1 MSSSRVAQKSLRPVT
16 HRIALE
22 PRHLFDG
29 AVPVTMEHHDDN
41 TGHPPTDSPE
51 ISQRAAATA
60 DVPGHAGER
69 SAPTGLVIVDPS
81 VRGWQELVAGLPAGS
96 EVLVLDPARSGL
108 EQIAEALGTRDNITS
123 LHLVSH
129 GASKQLVIGSQL
141 LDASNLDDFRSELSA
156 IGSHLSAD
164 ADILI
169 YGCDVASQGTTFI
182 DRLAALTG
190 ADVAASTNL
199 TGSAGSGG
207 DTTLE
212 AATGAIEASTLALHG
227 LNGLLAAPTIADS
240 VSQRRIGSEDSNIA
254 ITGITIADADADNQT
269 VTLSS
274 ATGTLTLA
282 STTGLTGLTGN
293 GTGAVSFSGSLSDIN
308 AAINGMNFRGL
319 PEASGAAD
327 FSIATNDGTTTV
339 SRTVNLAIAPINDIP
354 ALAGGT
360 PLSVAEGG
368 SASFSA
374 ATNLGPVGFTQTN
387 LGLSDVDNT
396 QNQVI
401 IKIAD
406 LPGQGVLKLGGN
418 ELSVGSTLAVSQIAQ
433 LSYTHNGNQV
443 LSPTTDTFFVTV
455 DDGAGGLL
463 VNQAVNVQITPVN
476 QAPSVA
482 GTVTVFEGEQDVSL
496 TANTNLVTPIPTPR
510 GAISGS
516 DPDDTVFTYSITSLP
531 SHGTL
536 KYDGTVISAASVG
549 SPFVVA
555 DLSKLTYS
563 HDGSEPTGTPDTFD
577 MRITDSGGGTGVPLS
592 HTSTIEIGIIGN
604 NNDPVLVTN
613 IPQTLTGTTTSLTIT
628 PGMLQVTDSDS
639 PDPNLTYTLT
649 AVPSLTDGYFTLDGT
664 RLVVGASFTQDD
676 IASGRL
682 SYTSLSTTPRIDSMS
697 FTVKDGDRRL
707 YPTPRDGGIYV
718 PGTDTLAVNT
728 FNINVQSTVPD
739 SNPVP
744 PDAPVNDAPS
754 TGGSNAAALLEGQTL
769 VLDNTQLTAS
779 DPDTV
784 AAQLVYRVLS
794 LPTSGSIRLNGV
806 ALEYFDS
813 FTQADVDAGR
823 VSFAHSGGEDFNDV
837 FTYSVS
843 DGSTETAVRNF
854 TLTITPQNDTP
865 TATNGSRIFG
875 PEGSSITITPANIV
889 LTDADNSASDNET
902 GYAVD
907 NTLRF
912 QITGNVTHGSLTL
925 NGVAIGVGDY
935 VTAAELA
942 AGKLVY
948 THDSS
953 ENFTDSFR
961 LVPIDDQGITAGT
974 ATATNHTS
982 TGTELI
988 VPITLTPINDAHQY
1002 QHKSQ
1007 LISGE
1012 AGAITE
1018 GATATIGGAL
1028 AYANTNGITGAGTP
1042 TLPANN
1048 VAHLVYGDTDNSTEQ
1063 RQYRITTAPANGSLL
1078 LSGAVLSVGSVF
1090 TQADLDSGRITYR
1103 HNGSETSADF
1113 FDYVVSDGDFVS
1125 NDSSSVPQGSTP
1137 APSRYN
1143 IELNPANDKPT
1154 ITAAGSS
1161 LVVNSAITPVALPA
1175 ITLADLDVAGGIGA
1189 GEQDFVQVTAEFL
1202 TAADAPFAAGVLSF
1216 SGALPAGVIVTNA
1229 AGDNTVVFQ
1238 GSLADV
1244 QAALNQLRAATDGS
1258 DPDLANLKIKV
1269 TVDDRLRDASG
1280 ALTAGANGGATNV
1293 DGTPI
1298 DATNNVASVVFA
1310 VAASDTNDPPVITNP
1325 TPNQTVNEDVRSQ
1338 ITGLSFS
1345 DPDAFSSTT
1354 NTITLT
1360 AGTGSHIYFGSS
1372 GSSTPAG
1379 LSVTAGAIGSSTVT
1393 LRGSATD
1400 LNAALGNLY
1409 YQSATHYNGDDTL
1422 SLTVDD
1428 GGNTGVDGGGT
1439 GSDST
1444 AIAIAIRPVNDAP
1457 TLSMPSGTKF
1467 ITDGSFEF
1475 IGAGNTISFND
1486 AADISNATAGF
1497 EVGVDNY
1504 TITLNAQLSAANYG
1518 TIQVGTTIGLSV
1530 TSSTGNLVL
1539 TGNRADL
1546 LAALATVS
1554 YVPTDTNVNGAIT
1567 FRVTVDDGNNGG
1579 TQLPSGVSG
1588 PTSATNTFTLITT
1601 DQNEAPSIAGLDA
1614 TSANTYSEGGAAI
1627 VVDANAT
1634 LVDPELDIYPSW
1646 SGAVLRIERNGG
1658 ANTDDVFGVTGSG
1671 TTGINFSGANIR
1683 NGSTVVGSF
1692 TNTGGTLTVTF
1703 NGSATAAIADSVLQ
1717 AVTYRNSSDAPP
1729 ASVTLAYTIND
1740 QNPNTTGSGTA
1751 GGGQDQGGGG
1761 QLSGGGNI
1769 LININQ
1775 VVDKPVLSAG
1785 GAKIYTENNPALSVD
1800 NAITLSDADDTQMS
1814 GGSISL
1820 TSGFL
1825 PGDVLAVDTTGTGIT
1840 ASYNAATGILT
1851 LSGTDT
1857 TANYQS
1863 VLRSLTYLSTSED
1876 PNNNDTPA
1884 NRSRTVTYSLSD
1896 GGSSG
1901 AGTGTGT
1908 TTRLINIVPINDT
1921 PALGGAGSTRTFTE
1935 SDPALLLE
1943 PSGWTLSD
1951 VDDTQMVSAT
1961 VQIGAGLGSGDTLAA
1976 GSLPP
1981 GWTQSYNAG
1990 TGTLTLSGAAT
2001 NLANVL
2007 SALETVRYSNASENP
2022 STAQRTI
2029 SWQVR
2034 DANSDAASNGTQLSN
2049 TLTTTLNVVS
2059 VPDAPV
2065 AVDDV
2070 NSITEGSVSVAG
2082 NVKPGTP
2089 GQDSDLDNTNAEL
2102 SITGIRTGTEASGGV
2117 MSAIAAGTTSADG
2130 TIIAGLYGSLRIG
2143 ADGSYSYTLDNAN
2156 PVVNAL
2162 KTGDTLTE
2170 VFSYTLADPG
2180 ALSDVAQLT
2189 ITIDGVTDGGPSI
2202 TPVDGNGAATGETT
2216 VFEAGLTTVADTSET
2231 GTGSITLSA
2240 DDGLDSLRIDGTL
2253 VTLAQINA
2261 LGTTPVTITT
2271 SKGEL
2276 TLTGFTVD
2284 TTVGGI
2290 PTSGTLD
2297 YTYTLSADQ
2306 TTPGVNEST
2315 DVLALEINDAGGS
2328 SASGTLTIRIVD
2340 DQPSANAD
2348 TNSVNEGFTTAPTTT
2363 SGNVFAAGSAGDA
2376 ADRLGADVVP
2386 GPVSHVSFGAT
2397 PGTLGAPLA
2406 GAYGSL
2412 TLAANGSYTYSLDNT
2427 HPTVAAM
2434 RAGDTLTEVFTYT
2447 ITDKDGDTASTTLTI
2462 TINGQNDPP
2471 VAVDDGIL
2479 VTPEDTPLRGIPVL
2493 SNDSDPENDPL
2504 TVTSATIPP
2513 EQGSVTV
2520 NPDGTL
2526 DFIPAPNFHGTA
2538 VITYTIS
2545 DGHGGTDTAIVTIQI
2560 TPVDDL
2566 PIAVDDALEARE
2578 DTPLSGTLT
2587 GNDTPSGDGGNV
2599 WAKAS
2604 DPAHGSVVVNPDGSF
2619 VYTPSP
2625 DYHGPDSFT
2634 YTITDADGDV
2644 STATVTLTVKP
2655 VNDPPTGTDKT
2666 VTLKDGQ
2673 NRPLS
2678 PADFGYADPDQDP
2691 MASVRIDTLPPDA
2704 RLLLDGVPVVP
2715 GQVISIADL
2724 IAGKLVLVPG
2734 TATRT
2739 QTFDFSVFDGQL
2751 FQVSPNTFTAL
2762 VEITPDVI
2770 LPKPDVTPPTGTPDP
2785 LSPLDYFSQP
2795 SEQRWPVPR
2804 LFPPFVP
2811 ALHVLPGVADVSIER
2826 GIGSGIVHNL
2836 ADRATVGEVRSAILG
2851 DYLRDSHALYVQHA
2865 VRHEPIATT
2874 HALHV
2879 QHSVRLSQAE
2889 AEIADAQSTSR
2900 GNTAAAGVS
2909 TLMDPFAIGAP
2920 APTIDAP
2927 ATPAATPDAPPPA
2940 RTVAPAR
2947 QAAEGFSS
2955 QIRNAASDL
2964 RPRAAQTSR
2973 IPLAPS
2979 AKR

>member
-1 MSSSRVAQKSLRPVT
+1 MSTRVAQKSLRPVS
-16 HRIALE
+16 HRLALE

-29 AVPVTMEHHDDN
+29 AAPVTIDQHDDSSS
-41 TGHPPTDSPE
+41 HPATDTRDD
-51 ISQRAAATA
+51 SQRLAATA
-60 DVPGHAGER
+60 ERPASPAGQ
-69 SAPTGLVIVDPS
+69 TGRTELVIVDPA

-108 EQIAEALGTRDNITS
+108 EQIASALNARDNITT
-123 LHLVSH
+123 LHLISH
-129 GASKQLVIGSQL
+129 GAADQIVLGNQS
-141 LDASNLDDFRSELSA
+141 LDTANLEDFRSELAA
-156 IGSHLSAD
+156 IGSHLSAS

-169 YGCDVASQGTTFI
+169 YGCDVASQGTAFI

-212 AATGAIEASTLALHG
+212 AASGSIEASALALNG
-227 LNGLLAAPTIADS
+227 LNGLLAAPTITDS
-240 VSQRRIGSEDSNIA
+240 INTTRSGTEDSNIA
-254 ITGITIADADADNQT
+254 ISGITIADSDGNSQT

-274 ATGTLTLA
+274 TTGTLTLA
-282 STTGLTGLTGN
+282 GTTGLTGLTGN
-293 GTGAVSFSGSLSDIN
+293 GTGTVSFSGTLADIN

-327 FSIATNDGTTTV
+327 FTIATNDGSTTV
-339 SRTVNLAIAPINDIP
+339 SRTVNLAITPTNDVP
-354 ALAGGT
+354 VLAGGT
-360 PLSVAEGG
+360 PLSVSEGG

-374 ATNLGPVGFTQTN
+374 ATNVGAVGFNQVN

-401 IKIAD
+401 IKVTG
-406 LPGQGVLKLGGN
+406 LPGQGVLKLAGN
-418 ELSVGSTLAVSQIAQ
+418 ELSVGSTFAVSQIAQ
-433 LSYTHNGNQV
+433 LSYTHNGSQV
-443 LSPTTDTFFVTV
+443 LAPTNDTFLITV

-463 VNQAVNVQITPVN
+463 TNQVVTVAITPVN
-476 QAPSVA
+476 QAPTVA

-496 TANTNLVTPIPTPR
+496 TANTNLVPPVSTPR

-516 DPDDTVFTYSITSLP
+516 DPDDTVFSYSITSLP
-531 SHGTL
+531 THGTL
-536 KYDGTVISAASVG
+536 KYDGVAITTASAG
-549 SPFVVA
+549 SPFIVA
-555 DLSKLTYS
+555 DLNKLTYS
-563 HDGSEPTGTPDTFD
+563 HDGSEPGGTPDTFN
-577 MRITDSGGGTGVPLS
+577 MRITDSGGGTGVSLS
-592 HTSTIEIGIIGN
+592 HDTTIEIGVIGN
-604 NNDPVLVTN
+604 NNDPVLTNDVT
-613 IPQTLTGTTTSLTIT
+613 QTLTGTNTSLTVT
-628 PGMLQVTDSDS
+628 PAMLQVTDTDS
-639 PDPNLTYTLT
+639 PDSSLTYTLT
-649 AVPSLTDGYFTLDGT
+649 AVPNPAEGYFSLGGT
-664 RLVVGASFTQDD
+664 RLVAGATFTQQD
-676 IASGRL
+676 ITDGRL
-682 SYTSLSTTPRIDSMS
+682 AYITLSATPRTDSIS
-697 FTVKDGDRRL
+697 FTVKDGDRRI

-728 FNINVQSTVPD
+728 FSINVQSTGVD
-739 SNPVP
+739 GSPVP
-744 PDAPVNDAPS
+744 PPAPVNDVPS
-754 TGGSNAAALLEGQTL
+754 TGGSNAAALLEGQTII
-769 VLDNTQLTAS
+769 LDNTQLTAT

-784 AAQLVYRVLS
+784 PGQLTYRVLS

-813 FTQADVDAGR
+813 FTQADVNAGR
-823 VSFAHSGGEDFNDV
+823 VTFAHAGGEDFNDV

-865 TATNGSRIFG
+865 TATNGDRVFG

-889 LTDADNSASDNET
+889 LADADNSASDNET

-912 QITGNVTHGSLTL
+912 QISGNVSHGSLTL
-925 NGVAIGVGDY
+925 DGVAIGVGDY

-961 LVPIDDQGITAGT
+961 LVPMDDQNVVGG
-974 ATATNHTS
+974 TATNHVS

-988 VPITLTPINDAHQY
+988 VPITLTPVNDAPQY

-1028 AYANTNGITGAGTP
+1028 GYANTNGITGAGTP
-1042 TLPANN
+1042 TLPANS

-1078 LSGAVLSVGSVF
+1078 LSGAALSVGSVF

-1103 HNGSETSADF
+1103 HNGSETSSDF

-1137 APSRYN
+1137 TPSRYN

-1154 ITAAGSS
+1154 ISAAGSS
-1161 LVVNSAITPVALPA
+1161 LVVNSALTPVALPA

-1216 SGALPAGVIVTNA
+1216 NGALPGGVTVINA

-1258 DPDLANLKIKV
+1258 DPDLANLKIKIS
-1269 TVDDRLRDASG
+1269 VDDRLRDASG
-1280 ALTAGANGGATNV
+1280 ALTAGANGGTTNA

-1298 DATNNVASVVFA
+1298 DATNNVASVVFN

-1338 ITGLSFS
+1338 ITGFSFS

-1360 AGTGSHIYFGSS
+1360 AGTGSHIYFGST

-1379 LSVTAGAIGSSTVT
+1379 LSVTAGAVGSNTVT

-1400 LNAALGNLY
+1400 LNAALTSLY

-1422 SLTVDD
+1422 TLTVDD
-1428 GGNTGVDGGGT
+1428 GGNTGIDGGGT
-1439 GSDST
+1439 GSDSE

-1475 IGAGNTISFND
+1475 TGLGNTISFND
-1486 AADISNATAGF
+1486 AADISNAVAGF

-1518 TIQVGTTIGLSV
+1518 TIQVGTTTGLSV
-1530 TSSTGNLVL
+1530 TSSTGNVVL

-1554 YVPTDTNVNGAIT
+1554 YQPTDTNVNGAIT
-1567 FRVTVDDGNNGG
+1567 FRVTVDDGDNGG
-1579 TQLPSGVSG
+1579 TQLPSGISG

-1646 SGAVLRIERNGG
+1646 NGAVLTIERQGG
-1658 ANTDDVFGVTGSG
+1658 ANAQDVFGVTGSG

-1692 TNTGGTLTVTF
+1692 TNSGGTLTITF
-1703 NGSATAAIADSVLQ
+1703 NSSATAAIADSVLQ

-1729 ASVTLAYTIND
+1729 ASVTLAYSIND
-1740 QNPNTTGSGTA
+1740 QNPNTTGGGSSGS
-1751 GGGQDQGGGG
+1751 GQDQGGGG

-1775 VVDKPVLSAG
+1775 VVDNPVLSAG
-1785 GAKIYTENNPALSVD
+1785 AAKIYTENNPALSVD

-1814 GGSISL
+1814 GGTISL

-1825 PGDVLAVDTTGTGIT
+1825 PGDVLAVDTTGTTIT
-1840 ASYNAATGILT
+1840 ASYDAGTGVLT
-1851 LSGTDT
+1851 LSGSDT

-1884 NRSRTVTYSLSD
+1884 NRSRTVTYSLND

-1908 TTRLINIVPINDT
+1908 TARLINIVPINDT
-1921 PALGGAGSTRTFTE
+1921 PALGGAGSTLTFTE
-1935 SDPALLLE
+1935 NDPALLLE
-1943 PSGWTLSD
+1943 PTGWTLTD

-1961 VQIGAGLGSGDTLAA
+1961 VQISAGLGSGDTLAA
-1976 GSLPP
+1976 GTLPA
-1981 GWTQSYNAG
+1981 GWTQSYDAG
-1990 TGTLTLSGAAT
+1990 TGTLTLSGTAT
-2001 NLANVL
+2001 NVANVL
-2007 SALETVRYSNASENP
+2007 AALETVRYSNASESP
-2022 STAQRTI
+2022 STTPRTI

-2049 TLTTTLNVVS
+2049 ILTTTLNVVA

-2070 NSITEGSVSVAG
+2070 NSITEGAASVIG

-2102 SITGIRTGTEASGGV
+2102 GITGIRTGTEAGGGT
-2117 MSAIAAGTTSADG
+2117 MSPISAGTTSADG
-2130 TIIAGLYGSLRIG
+2130 TIVTGLYGSLRIG
-2143 ADGSYSYTLDNAN
+2143 ADGSYTYTLDNTN
-2156 PVVNAL
+2156 PAVNAL

-2170 VFSYTLADPG
+2170 IFSYTLADPS
-2180 ALSDVAQLT
+2180 ALTDIAQLT

-2216 VFEAGLTTVADTSET
+2216 VFEAGLTAVADTSET
-2231 GTGSITLSA
+2231 GTGSIALSA
-2240 DDGLDSLRIDGTL
+2240 DDGLDSIRIDGTL

-2271 SKGEL
+2271 GKGVL
-2276 TLTGFTVD
+2276 TLTGFTASS
-2284 TTVGGI
+2284 TVGGI
-2290 PTSGTLD
+2290 PTAGTLD
-2297 YTYTLSADQ
+2297 YTYTLTADQ

-2315 DVLALEINDAGGS
+2315 DILALEINDAGGTG
-2328 SASGTLTIRIVD
+2328 ASGTLTIRIVD
-2340 DQPSANAD
+2340 DEPTANAD

-2363 SGNVFAAGSAGDA
+2363 SGNVFAAGSSGDA

-2386 GPVSHVSFGAT
+2386 GPVTHVSFGAT
-2397 PGTLGAPLA
+2397 PGTVGAPLA

-2447 ITDKDGDTASTTLTI
+2447 ITDKDGDVATTTLTI

-2479 VTPEDTPLRGIPVL
+2479 VTAEDTPLRGIPVL

-2513 EQGSVTV
+2513 EQGAVTV

-2545 DGHGGTDTAIVTIQI
+2545 DGHGGTDTATVTIQI
-2560 TPVDDL
+2560 TPVDDV
-2566 PIAVDDALEARE
+2566 PIAVDDVLETQE
-2578 DTPLSGTLT
+2578 DTPLSGSLT

-2599 WAKAS
+2599 WAKATN
-2604 DPAHGSVVVNPDGSF
+2604 PAHGSVVVNPDGSF
-2619 VYTPSP
+2619 IYTPNP

-2691 MASVRIDTLPPDA
+2691 MTSVRIDTLPPDA

-2724 IAGKLVLVPG
+2724 NAGKLVLVPG
-2734 TATRT
+2734 AATRT

-2762 VEITPDVI
+2762 VEFTPDVI
-2770 LPKPDVTPPTGTPDP
+2770 LPKPEVTPPGTGPQP
-2785 LSPLDYFSQP
+2785 LSPLDFYSQP

-2811 ALHVLPGVADVSIER
+2811 ALHVLPGVADVAIER
-2826 GIGSGIVHNL
+2826 GIGSGIVANL
-2836 ADRATVGEVRSAILG
+2836 ADRATVGEVRSALLG
-2851 DYLRDSHALYVQHA
+2851 DYLGDSHALYVQHA

-2889 AEIADAQSTSR
+2889 AEIADAQSSSR
-2900 GNTAAAGVS
+2900 GNTAAAGVTS
-2909 TLMDPFAIGAP
+2909 LLDPFAIGAP
-2920 APTIDAP
+2920 TP
-2927 ATPAATPDAPPPA
+2927 ATDTPAVPTAGPDTPPAAHSAAP
-2940 RTVAPAR
+2940 VR

-2973 IPLAPS
+2973 SPLAPS